1 MEAQIGVLF
10 FFMVW
15 SSSAAGE
22 VKILRGTEGGNI
34 TLPVPAIDS
43 GYLSLGPKI
52 LANVNEGKIQI
63 LDNKYKHR
71 LLWNRTTGLFTL
83 TGLQRADSGIYA
95 ISSKSYNLTVHEPVS
110 DPTVKRLSVSTE
122 SCTLLCAV
130 DQAAETTLLWYK
142 DEEKLNESSSALP
155 LPLIIHRQDFNSSY
169 RCVAASPAE
178 KKTLSVTVKT
188 LCEHNHTN
196 STDDIRHKRHHTV
209 GIVIS
214 ILSVVIVTLV
224 AFFIKWKCLDKNK
237 RITRQTQG
245 LTNTEQEVQY
255 TDIQICEDRLSRGGN
270 LPGAVDSHLKTVY
283 DQLEVHRMVPLH
295 TVTADM
301 V

>member
-245 LTNTEQEVQY
+245 RFNKHRT
-255 TDIQICEDRLSRGGN
+255 RS
-270 LPGAVDSHLKTVY
+270 AVY
-283 DQLEVHRMVPLH
+283 
-295 TVTADM
+295 
-301 V
+301 